1 MGVTNIVGLDP
12 MNFSNYIFRLLKTSW
27 KAFVGLE
34 IGGLGKYFSLV
45 LEWISQVTAEKNIY

>member
-34 IGGLGKYFSLV
+34 IGGLGNFL
-45 LEWISQVTAEKNIY
+45 A